1 MDVTSWALCAE
12 DYNKLCNMTT
22 QMRMVN
28 GSFWLHPKGP
38 YVTLNDLWDNDANS
52 NGNTTA

>member
-1 MDVTSWALCAE
+1 MDVMSWTLCAE
-12 DYNKLCNMTT
+12 DYNKLCGLST

-38 YVTLNDLWDNDANS
+38 YVTLNDLWDEGQGSSDA
-52 NGNTTA
+52 